1 MNQTPNH
8 LDVIAYHYV
17 RDLARTPFP
26 RLKAMDAA
34 AFRDQ
39 IDELGERFEFA
50 TLESA
55 LAFLAGDYR
64 PARDLCLLTFDDGVR
79 DHYEEVFPYLNA
91 RRIQGVFFLVTSCL
105 EGRVAAVHKNHFLMA
120 ALDFSDYRHR
130 FLSRLQAEHPSDL
143 RVDAARARATYRW
156 DSDEVAEFKYLLNFL
171 LPDRV
176 RDAMLDV
183 VFTECLGGEEE
194 FSRQLY
200 LSWDEARTLQQN
212 GMIVG
217 GHTHTHAALSR
228 LRPEE
233 QAHELHVSTSLLR
246 ERLEPQT
253 VWPFSYPYGKDDSFD
268 AGTVEH
274 LQQLGYSC
282 AFTTVP
288 GRNSSPAPD
297 VFRIRR
303 IDPKEVGAVRRT
315 AALRPAPGPSS
326 LLHTS

>member
-1 MNQTPNH
+1 MNPTPNH

-64 PARDLCLLTFDDGVR
+64 PGRDLCLLTFDDGVR

-105 EGRVAAVHKNHFLMA
+105 EGQVAAVHKNHFLMA
-120 ALDFSDYRHR
+120 ALDFSDYRRR
-130 FLSRLQAEHPSDL
+130 FLTRLQAEHPGEL
-143 RVDAARARATYRW
+143 RVDAGRARATYRW
-156 DSDEVAEFKYLLNFL
+156 DNDEVAEFKYLLNFV

-176 RDAMLDV
+176 RHAVLDG
-183 VFTECLGGEEE
+183 VFAECLGRDAE
-194 FSRQLY
+194 FSRLLY
-200 LSWDEARTLQQN
+200 LNWDEARTMQQN

-228 LRPEE
+228 LRPED
-233 QAHELHVSTSLLR
+233 QWRELQVSTGLLR
-246 ERLEPQT
+246 HRLEPQM

-268 AGTVEH
+268 DGTVRH
-274 LQQLGYSC
+274 LHQLGYSC

-288 GRNSSPAPD
+288 GRNRPAQD
-297 VFRIRR
+297 AFRIRR
-303 IDPKEVGAVRRT
+303 IDPKEVGA
-315 AALRPAPGPSS
+315 LRPVSARRSAPDRPD
-326 LLHTS
+326 LLHIS